1 MASLTAKE
9 RAALPD
15 SAFAYVDSSGQRRL
29 PIHDAAHVRAALSR
43 FGRTQRGR
51 TGFGMRGRYCL
62 SVRLL
67 QVQGAQPR
75 PAPPAG
81 PCSGCQVVNV

>member
-1 MASLTAKE
+1 
-9 RAALPD
+9 
-15 SAFAYVDSSGQRRL
+15 
-29 PIHDAAHVRAALSR
+29 
-43 FGRTQRGR
+43 
-51 TGFGMRGRYCL
+51 MRGRYCL